1 VRLVA
6 RRISTVAV
14 LLIVQGAFDLVF
26 GLTLS
31 GVAVYLARGGTDLP
45 VEGFPAEPAI
55 AVIVFG
61 PALVAAGAL
70 KVAAG
75 IRNYAYRGP
84 LLGIVALAS
93 CVVSMANC
101 VFAVLPLA
109 LLIYGLRVYRHRD
122 SERAFLMGKQGLSR
136 EWIQASLSRP

>member
-6 RRISTVAV
+6 RRLSTIAV
-14 LLIVQGAFDLVF
+14 LLIVQGALDLVF
-26 GLTLS
+26 GLALS
-31 GVAVYLARGGTDLP
+31 GVAAYVARGGTGLP
-45 VEGFPAEPAI
+45 LERFPAEPVI

-61 PALVAAGAL
+61 PALMAAGAL

-75 IRNYAYRGP
+75 IRNYGYRSP
-84 LLGIVALAS
+84 LLGIVALGS

-101 VFAVLPLA
+101 PLAVLPLA
-109 LLIYGLRVYRHRD
+109 LMIYGLRVYRHRD

-136 EWIQASLSRP
+136 EWIAASLSRP